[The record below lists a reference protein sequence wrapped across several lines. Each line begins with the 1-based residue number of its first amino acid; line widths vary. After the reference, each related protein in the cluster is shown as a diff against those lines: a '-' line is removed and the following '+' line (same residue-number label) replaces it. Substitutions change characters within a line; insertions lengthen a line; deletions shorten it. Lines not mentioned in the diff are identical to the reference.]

1 MLLVYVLFLI
11 LGVAMLI
18 AGLGFFASFIV
29 VMIIPSHLSW
39 WMFILMCF
47 LSAVS
52 TVIGFLMIIHYFPLV
67 LTA

>member
-11 LGVAMLI
+11 LGVAVLI

-29 VMIIPSHLSW
+29 VMITPSHLSW

-47 LSAVS
+47 LSAVP